1 MVSFLLTTC
10 PGNWDQYIHNGKP
23 EYATGADL
31 LYENYWEKD
40 NLKLVRL
47 AALQYKL
54 WKNRT
59 LYIDARMEKQLEKME
74 NTFCNKNMCSE
85 GKNNKRKG
93 TYRLPYCSVFLRPSD
108 ELQTEDASLLSTG
121 CYVPICAV
129 KRSRQVSPKG
139 NGILQSKYVRSEAV
153 THKIFEE
160 MFNSNML
167 GSRWLTYRELNSFY
181 RSSGLL
187 EVDDQII
194 IHAQELPYE
203 SGRQG

>member
-1 MVSFLLTTC
+1 
-10 PGNWDQYIHNGKP
+10 
-23 EYATGADL
+23 
-31 LYENYWEKD
+31 
-40 NLKLVRL
+40 
-47 AALQYKL
+47 
-54 WKNRT
+54 
-59 LYIDARMEKQLEKME
+59 
-74 NTFCNKNMCSE
+74 MCSE